1 MSFGTQMRE
10 IKNKKV
16 INIRNLRNPLK
27 NLRVFQEILKLII
40 EIKVALKDVSIIFDF
55 QQTFRTDRYK
65 EVQKLHIL
73 ENDVSQV

>member
-1 MSFGTQMRE
+1 MRE

-16 INIRNLRNPLK
+16 INIRNWA
-27 NLRVFQEILKLII
+27 FQEILKLII

>member
-1 MSFGTQMRE
+1 MNCLLEHKWEKWRIKILSISE
-10 IKNKKV
+10 IYET
-16 INIRNLRNPLK
+16 
-27 NLRVFQEILKLII
+27 FQEILKLII

>member
-1 MSFGTQMRE
+1 M
-10 IKNKKV
+10 KNKNGR
-16 INIRNLRNPLK
+16 NIRSIRK
-27 NLRVFQEILKLII
+27 ILKLII

>member
-1 MSFGTQMRE
+1 MRE
-10 IKNKKV
+10 MKNKKLS
-16 INIRNLRNPLK
+16 ISEIYET
-27 NLRVFQEILKLII
+27 FQEILKLII